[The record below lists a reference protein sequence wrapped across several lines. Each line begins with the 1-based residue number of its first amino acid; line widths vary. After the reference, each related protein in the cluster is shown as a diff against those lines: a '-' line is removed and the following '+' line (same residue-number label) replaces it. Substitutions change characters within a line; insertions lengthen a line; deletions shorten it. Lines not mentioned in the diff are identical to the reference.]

1 MTTTDSD
8 RTPEDEFGAPLDMLL
23 VNSTKSFASRMLP
36 NAAWARMAQSLA
48 GKPVTVAERGAGLVK
63 ELGLIAAG
71 KSQRAPKKGDFR
83 FADPAWTQNPLLRR
97 VEQAYLAASDT
108 ADQLYED
115 AELDWK
121 DAEKMRFVLDN
132 AIEGLSP
139 TNSPLLNPLG
149 WKALI
154 DTGGLSALRGAKNF
168 ARDMSSTPRIPSMID
183 PDAYTVGE
191 TLATTKGTVV
201 LRTRMFELIH
211 YAPQTKQVREVPIL
225 LVPPVINKF
234 YIMDIAP
241 GRSLIEYYVKGGQQ
255 VFAISW
261 RNPSARHRDWGFDE
275 YGAAIVKALDALEV
289 ITGADKANIFA
300 TCSGGILTS
309 MMISHLFATG
319 HGDRVAGLT
328 LGVTVLDQSHAGL
341 GSALASERGAEA
353 AIRTSAN
360 KGYLDGAAMAE
371 MFAWLRPTDLVWRY
385 WVNNYIQGRSPAP
398 FDVLFWNADT
408 TRMAANLHKDMV
420 TMGLHNTLVTPG
432 EQVMMGTP
440 VDLSKIEC
448 DAYVLGGISDHICP
462 WQATERSAA
471 LLGSKDNTYVL
482 STAGHIAALVNPP
495 ANPKSSFRTGPV
507 LQDQTPEEWF
517 EAADKQAGSW
527 WPHHLAWLNERSG
540 AEIDAPTQ
548 LGAPG
553 YEPLAPAPGTF
564 VHEN

>member
-1 MTTTDSD
+1 MTTTDTD

-23 VNSTKSFASRMLP
+23 VNSTKSFASRMMP

-83 FADPAWTQNPLLRR
+83 FSDPAWKENPLLRR

-168 ARDMSSTPRIPSMID
+168 ARDMASTPRIPSMID

-275 YGAAIVKALDALEV
+275 YGESIVKALDALEV

-319 HGDRVAGLT
+319 HGDRIAGLT

-341 GSALASERGAEA
+341 GSALASERGADA
-353 AIRTSAN
+353 AIRSSAS

-385 WVNNYIQGRSPAP
+385 WVNNYIQGKSPSP

-408 TRMAANLHKDMV
+408 TRMSANLHKDMV

-432 EQVMMGTP
+432 EQMMMGTP
-440 VDLSKIEC
+440 VDLSKVEC

-471 LLGSKDNTYVL
+471 LLGSKNNTYVL

-495 ANPKSSFRTGPV
+495 GNPKSSFRTGPV

-517 EAADKQAGSW
+517 EAAEKQAGSW
-527 WPHHLAWLNERSG
+527 WPHHLAWLNERNG

-564 VHEN
+564 VHEK

>member
-1 MTTTDSD
+1 MTTTDTD

-23 VNSTKSFASRMLP
+23 VNSTKSFASRMMP

-83 FADPAWTQNPLLRR
+83 FSDPAWKENPLLRR

-168 ARDMSSTPRIPSMID
+168 ARDMASTPRIPSMID

-275 YGAAIVKALDALEV
+275 YGESIVKALDALEV
-289 ITGADKANIFA
+289 ITGADNANIFA

-319 HGDRVAGLT
+319 HGDRIAGLT

-341 GSALASERGAEA
+341 GSALASERGADA
-353 AIRTSAN
+353 AIRSSAS

-385 WVNNYIQGRSPAP
+385 WVNNYIQGKSPSP

-408 TRMAANLHKDMV
+408 TRMSANLHKDMV

-432 EQVMMGTP
+432 EQMMMGTP
-440 VDLSKIEC
+440 VDLSKVEC

-471 LLGSKDNTYVL
+471 LLGSKNNTYVL

-495 ANPKSSFRTGPV
+495 GNPKSSFRTGPV

-517 EAADKQAGSW
+517 EAAEKQAGSW
-527 WPHHLAWLNERSG
+527 WPHHLAWLNERNG

-564 VHEN
+564 VHEK

>member
-1 MTTTDSD
+1 MTTDTD

-23 VNSTKSFASRMLP
+23 VNSTKSFASRMVP

-48 GKPVTVAERGAGLVK
+48 GKPVTVAERGAGLIK

-83 FADPAWTQNPLLRR
+83 FSDPAWSQNPLLRR

-115 AELDWK
+115 ADLDWK

-168 ARDMSSTPRIPSMID
+168 ARDMASTPRIPSMID
-183 PDAYTVGE
+183 PDAYAVGE

-211 YAPQTKQVREVPIL
+211 YAPQTKQVRETPL
-225 LVPPVINKF
+225 LLIPPVINKF

-289 ITGADKANIFA
+289 ITGSDKANLFA

-319 HGDRVAGLT
+319 HGDRIAGLT
-328 LGVTVLDQSHAGL
+328 LGVTVLDQSHAGI

-353 AIRTSAN
+353 AIRSSAS
-360 KGYLDGAAMAE
+360 KGYLDGASMAE

-385 WVNNYIQGRSPAP
+385 WVNNYIQGRSPSP

-408 TRMAANLHKDMV
+408 TRMTAALHKDMV

-432 EQVMMGTP
+432 EQTMMGTP

-495 ANPKSSFRTGPV
+495 GNPKSSFRAAPV
-507 LQDQTPEEWF
+507 LQEQTPEEWF
-517 EAADKQAGSW
+517 ESAEKQSGSW
-527 WPHHLAWLNERSG
+527 WPHHLAWLSERSG
-540 AEIDAPTQ
+540 AEIDAPSQ

-553 YEPLAPAPGTF
+553 YEPLAPAPGTY
-564 VHEN
+564 VHEK

>member
-1 MTTTDSD
+1 MTTDSNQAPD
-8 RTPEDEFGAPLDMLL
+8 VELGAPLDLLL
-23 VNSTKSFASRMLP
+23 VNSTKSFASRMMP

-83 FADPAWTQNPLLRR
+83 FSDPAWTQNPLLRR

-108 ADQLYED
+108 AEQLYSD
-115 AELDWK
+115 ADLDWK

-154 DTGGLSALRGAKNF
+154 DTGGLSAVRGVKNF

-183 PDAYTVGE
+183 PDAYVVGE

-211 YAPQTKQVREVPIL
+211 YAPQTKQVHEIPL
-225 LVPPVINKF
+225 LLIPPVINKF
-234 YIMDIAP
+234 YIMDLAP
-241 GRSLIEYYVKGGQQ
+241 GRSLIEYYLKGGHQ

-261 RNPSARHRDWGFDE
+261 RNPQARHRDWGFDE
-275 YGAAIVKALDALEV
+275 YGAGIVKALDALEV
-289 ITGADKANIFA
+289 ITGADKANLFA
-300 TCSGGILTS
+300 TCSGGIITS
-309 MMISHLFATG
+309 MLLAHLFATG
-319 HGDRVAGLT
+319 RGDRISSIT
-328 LGVTVLDQSHAGL
+328 FGVTVLDQSHAGL
-341 GSALASERGAEA
+341 GSAIASERGADA
-353 AIRTSAN
+353 AIRSSAG
-360 KGYLDGAAMAE
+360 KGYLEGAAMAE

-408 TRMAANLHKDMV
+408 TRMTANLHKDMV
-420 TMGLHNTLVTPG
+420 TMGVNNTLVTPG
-432 EQVMMGTP
+432 EQMMMGTP
-440 VDLSKIEC
+440 VDLSKVEC
-448 DAYVLGGISDHICP
+448 DAYVLGGLSDHICP
-462 WQATERSAA
+462 WQATERSGA

-495 ANPKSSFRTGPV
+495 GNPKSSFRAAQV
-507 LQDQTPEEWF
+507 QHDQTPEEWF
-517 EAADKQAGSW
+517 ETAEKQSGSW
-527 WPHHLAWLNERSG
+527 WPHHLAWLTERAG
-540 AEIDAPTQ
+540 AEVDAPAQ

-553 YEPLAPAPGTF
+553 YEPLAPAPGTY
-564 VHEN
+564 VHEK

>member
-1 MTTTDSD
+1 MTTTNTDN
-8 RTPEDEFGAPLDMLL
+8 TPEDEFGAPLDMLL
-23 VNSTKSFASRMLP
+23 VNSTKSFASRMMP

-48 GKPVTVAERGAGLVK
+48 GQPVTVAERGAGLVK

-83 FADPAWTQNPLLRR
+83 FSDPAWKENPLLRR

-115 AELDWK
+115 ADLDWK

-275 YGAAIVKALDALEV
+275 YGESIVKALDALEV

-353 AIRTSAN
+353 AIRSSAS

-385 WVNNYIQGRSPAP
+385 WVNNYIQGKSPAP

-420 TMGLHNTLVTPG
+420 TMGLNNTLVTPG
-432 EQVMMGTP
+432 EQMMMGTP
-440 VDLSKIEC
+440 VDLSKVEC

-495 ANPKSSFRTGPV
+495 GNPKSSFRTGPV

-517 EAADKQAGSW
+517 EAAEKQAGSW

-540 AEIDAPTQ
+540 AEVDAPAQ

-564 VHEN
+564 VHEK

>member
-1 MTTTDSD
+1 MTTTDTD

-23 VNSTKSFASRMLP
+23 VNSTKSFASRMMP

-83 FADPAWTQNPLLRR
+83 FSDPAWKENPLLRR

-275 YGAAIVKALDALEV
+275 YGESIVKALDALEV

-319 HGDRVAGLT
+319 HGDRIAGLT

-341 GSALASERGAEA
+341 GSALASERGADA
-353 AIRTSAN
+353 AIRSSAS

-385 WVNNYIQGRSPAP
+385 WVNNYIQGKSPSP

-408 TRMAANLHKDMV
+408 TRMSANLHKDMV

-432 EQVMMGTP
+432 EQMMMGTP
-440 VDLSKIEC
+440 VDLSKVEC

-471 LLGSKDNTYVL
+471 LLGSKNNTYVL

-495 ANPKSSFRTGPV
+495 GNPKSSFRTGPV

-517 EAADKQAGSW
+517 EAAEKQAGSW
-527 WPHHLAWLNERSG
+527 WPHHLAWLNERNG

-564 VHEN
+564 VHEK

>member
-1 MTTTDSD
+1 
-8 RTPEDEFGAPLDMLL
+8 
-23 VNSTKSFASRMLP
+23 
-36 NAAWARMAQSLA
+36 
-48 GKPVTVAERGAGLVK
+48 
-63 ELGLIAAG
+63 
-71 KSQRAPKKGDFR
+71 
-83 FADPAWTQNPLLRR
+83 
-97 VEQAYLAASDT
+97 
-108 ADQLYED
+108 
-115 AELDWK
+115 
-121 DAEKMRFVLDN
+121 RFVLDN

-211 YAPQTKQVREVPIL
+211 YAPQTKQVREVPLL

-275 YGAAIVKALDALEV
+275 YGESIVKALDALEV
-289 ITGADKANIFA
+289 ITGADKANVFA

-319 HGDRVAGLT
+319 HGDRIAGLT

-353 AIRTSAN
+353 AIRSSAS

-385 WVNNYIQGRSPAP
+385 WVNNYIQGKSPAP

-408 TRMAANLHKDMV
+408 TRMTASLHKDMV
-420 TMGLHNTLVTPG
+420 MMGLHNTLVTPG
-432 EQVMMGTP
+432 EQMMMGTP

-495 ANPKSSFRTGPV
+495 GNPKSSFRTGPV

-517 EAADKQAGSW
+517 EAAEKQAGSW
-527 WPHHLAWLNERSG
+527 WPHHLAWLGERSG
-540 AEIDAPTQ
+540 AEVDAPTQ

-564 VHEN
+564 VHEK